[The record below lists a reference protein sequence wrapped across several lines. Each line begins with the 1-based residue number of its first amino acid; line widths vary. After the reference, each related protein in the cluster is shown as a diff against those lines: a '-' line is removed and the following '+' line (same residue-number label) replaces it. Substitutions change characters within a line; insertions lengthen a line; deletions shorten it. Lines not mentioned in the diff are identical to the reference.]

1 MKECLF
7 MKNMFKRSLAAVMA
21 VASLAVGMVGMSTNA
36 ATESANSITS
46 VNMIDEAIAKS
57 RYTFNLIN
65 NAMIPVVSIT
75 GSKNVDI
82 YAKPTGGSV
91 TVYVYNGGTYVTG
104 YYFDT
109 SGYAPTQNLSIPSGK
124 TYTIYVQ
131 SSSASANNP
140 VTGYIN
146 IG

>member
-1 MKECLF
+1 

-21 VASLAVGMVGMSTNA
+21 VASLAVGMVGVSANA
-36 ATESANSITS
+36 ATESANNVTSI
-46 VNMIDEAIAKS
+46 NMTDESLTRS
-57 RYTFNLIN
+57 RHDFRLIN
-65 NAMIPVVSIT
+65 NAMLPVKSIDGAADVS
-75 GSKNVDI
+75 I

-91 TVYVYNGGTYVTG
+91 NVYVYNGGKYVTG

-109 SGYAPTQNLSIPSGK
+109 SGHAPTQYLSIPDGM

-131 SSSASANNP
+131 SSSASSSNP

-146 IG
+146 IN